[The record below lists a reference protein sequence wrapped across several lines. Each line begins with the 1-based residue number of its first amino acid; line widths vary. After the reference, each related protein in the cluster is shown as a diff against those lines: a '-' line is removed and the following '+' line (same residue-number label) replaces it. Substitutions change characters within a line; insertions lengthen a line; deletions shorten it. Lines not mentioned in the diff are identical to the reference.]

1 MGHCLASNRSGDT
14 RNILLHWMH
23 TRWMTGLMT
32 APGWIGL
39 CRPPDEG
46 EAVFSGGLSPH
57 IGGFWHAEV
66 LRPHLVELAPAGA
79 KDAYFLDERGSVP
92 GAGVQPPRAPI

>member
-1 MGHCLASNRSGDT
+1 MEDGRKKNQADGSPIGGSEKAEMTVSAHPLWQMGHCLASNRSGET

-39 CRPPDEG
+39 CRPP
-46 EAVFSGGLSPH
+46 
-57 IGGFWHAEV
+57 
-66 LRPHLVELAPAGA
+66 
-79 KDAYFLDERGSVP
+79 
-92 GAGVQPPRAPI
+92 